1 MLAGSLARPRRVLL
15 VNVDRAGVAECC
27 SEKKRDWDTGYP
39 SFPGENSLQFKRA
52 HLRTVGTAASL
63 SEAWLRCE
71 EGFQDTSG
79 TLSLTAEKKTITE
92 KHLELITRSKKETTT
107 SKSTTGLMDITWSSS
122 GSDQSDEDKLQF
134 VDWESD
140 SEYNEFEDGESA
152 VEISDCASCASSH
165 SSTSEER
172 VSELPKTCS
181 TEILEYSSDS
191 ENKDDSKNILCIDSE
206 SSHKYHMDFGSHG
219 RQVMERLINPRVK
232 STESILYTPQRQT
245 KFPRTAENSA
255 KKNKLL
261 RGGLA
266 ERLNGLQNRE
276 RSAVS
281 LWRHQCV
288 SYQGGLLGRS
298 GILTVKILELHEECT
313 IQVAM
318 CEQLAGL
325 QAESSFQGEAPG
337 TGLKVLFTKETA
349 YYLRAHPQDIIH
361 IYPPWQKLII
371 PNRSCPVILNTY
383 FCQKVV
389 AKEDLR
395 ATREVHC
402 WDIPLPRRSIT
413 LAQMFRFESNK

>member
-1 MLAGSLARPRRVLL
+1 MPRGGNARGRK
-15 VNVDRAGVAECC
+15 
-27 SEKKRDWDTGYP
+27 KKRDWDIGYP
-39 SFPGENSLQFKRA
+39 SFPGEDPLQFKRA

-92 KHLELITRSKKETTT
+92 KHLKLIARPKKETTT
-107 SKSTTGLMDITWSSS
+107 SMSTSGLTDITWSSS
-122 GSDQSDEDKLQF
+122 GSDLSDEDKLQF

-140 SEYNEFEDGESA
+140 SEREDTSEFNEFEDGENA

-172 VSELPKTCS
+172 AFELPKTCS

-191 ENKDDSKNILCIDSE
+191 ENKDDSKSILCIDSE
-206 SSHKYHMDFGSHG
+206 SSHKFHMDFGSDG
-219 RQVMERLINPRVK
+219 RQVVERSINPRVK
-232 STESILYTPQRQT
+232 SMESILYTPQRQT
-245 KFPRTAENSA
+245 KYPRTAENSA
-255 KKNKLL
+255 KKKKLL

-266 ERLNGLQNRE
+266 ERLNRLQNRE

-288 SYQGGLLGRS
+288 SSQKGLLGRS

-325 QAESSFQGEAPG
+325 QAQSSSQG

-349 YYLRAHPQDIIH
+349 YYLRAHPQDVIH
-361 IYPPWQKLII
+361 IYPPCLQRSLFQDWKLFHLIH
-371 PNRSCPVILNTY
+371 
-383 FCQKVV
+383 K
-389 AKEDLR
+389 
-395 ATREVHC
+395 
-402 WDIPLPRRSIT
+402 
-413 LAQMFRFESNK
+413 NKHKK

>member
-1 MLAGSLARPRRVLL
+1 MPGQATRLRVMLSEMPRGGNNTRG
-15 VNVDRAGVAECC
+15 RK
-27 SEKKRDWDTGYP
+27 KKRDWDIGYP
-39 SFPGENSLQFKRA
+39 SFPGENPLQFKRT

-92 KHLELITRSKKETTT
+92 KHLGLIAGPKKETITP
-107 SKSTTGLMDITWSSS
+107 KSTSGLTDITWSSS
-122 GSDQSDEDKLQF
+122 GSDLSDEDKLHF

-140 SEYNEFEDGESA
+140 SEREDTSKHNEFEDGESA

-191 ENKDDSKNILCIDSE
+191 ENKDDSENILCIDSE
-206 SSHKYHMDFGSHG
+206 TSHKYHMDFGSDG
-219 RQVMERLINPRVK
+219 RQVMERIINPKVK
-232 STESILYTPQRQT
+232 STESILYTPQRQM
-245 KFPRTAENSA
+245 KFPRTAENLA
-255 KKNKLL
+255 KKKLL

-276 RSAVS
+276 RSAVT

-288 SYQGGLLGRS
+288 SYQKGILGRS
-298 GILTVKILELHEECT
+298 GILTVKILEVHEEGT

-318 CEQLAGL
+318 CEQLVGL
-325 QAESSFQGEAPG
+325 QAESSSQGEAPG
-337 TGLKVLFTKETA
+337 TDLKVLFTKETA
-349 YYLRAHPQDIIH
+349 CYLRAHPQDTIH
-361 IYPPWQKLII
+361 IYPP
-371 PNRSCPVILNTY
+371 
-383 FCQKVV
+383 
-389 AKEDLR
+389 
-395 ATREVHC
+395 
-402 WDIPLPRRSIT
+402 
-413 LAQMFRFESNK
+413 